1 MAYDELFND
10 LLKAE
15 REEDVTDALIA
26 WGFEKFTDANWLPYG
41 GVENNFGMVGAQQAD
56 ALGALVEKIT
66 NSIDAVL
73 MRECYRRNI
82 DPRSNLTPR
91 TMSDAAE
98 QFLQI
103 PEGNLAKLSTIQRTT
118 LAEASINVVLTGQKP
133 KEGTGNPCVMII
145 DSGEG
150 QKAEDFPATLLSML
164 KSNKISIPFVQGKF
178 NMGST
183 GSLPYCSPTKNY
195 QLIASR
201 RHPLIAAGGSVKW
214 GFTLV
219 RKRPPLKN
227 EKNERYEYLAPK
239 GRISELEQESIL
251 ALPDVSGSPYKVA
264 TSCGTIVKLY
274 EYALPG
280 STRTMATTDFYRA
293 LSNKLWNVVVPI
305 RIHEGRPFS
314 GHTLKS
320 TFSGMNIRLEDDK
333 GNVLEEGFPC
343 NFTLKVSKVGLVDGR
358 ICLFKKDAEISRWVS
373 SREAVIYTI
382 NGQSHGALPNDF
394 FRRASV
400 NLPWIQKQL
409 LINVDCSRLD
419 QSLIN
424 RLFMTSRDRQRDVE
438 EKDLLE
444 SALAEFIKKHEGLRQ
459 WNERRHR
466 EIVEQ
471 EFADDGDAVELFEK
485 LISDNPALADM
496 LGVGIKVKAPNPGEK
511 NVPEFHGKKYPTYLR
526 IDGVND
532 SGAFRKMC
540 PQNSY
545 CRVTLL
551 TDVEN
556 DYLVR
561 AYDPG
566 KLIIRPEDVV
576 RSTSLYNGRL
586 EVLLEPGVSHEV
598 GSKIDVTVML
608 TSPDAVEGYY
618 EVRFPLEITAPI
630 QPEKHKSGSKRPP
643 KVSTLALP
651 EIREIRQE
659 KWAENYE
666 ITNDEDV
673 VTIMRNEKTV
683 TSLVNM
689 DNRHFKRYLYAHA
702 KRELEIKNIY
712 KISVTIMGLWLEQ
725 QVDAESVSSEK
736 RRVVA
741 NSLGKVLL
749 PLIDSLGSK
758 MADLISV

>member
-1 MAYDELFND
+1 MAYDELFNE

-15 REEDVTDALIA
+15 REEDVTDALTVF
-26 WGFEKFTDANWLPYG
+26 GLEKYSDANWLPYG
-41 GVENNFGMVGAQQAD
+41 KIENNFGLIGAQQAD
-56 ALGALVEKIT
+56 ALGALVEKIV
-66 NSIDAVL
+66 NSVDAVL
-73 MRECYRRNI
+73 MRECYARNI

-91 TMSDAAE
+91 SMTEAAE

-103 PEGNLAKLSTIQRTT
+103 PEGNLAKLSTVDRTT
-118 LAEASINVVLTGQKP
+118 LAESSINVVLTGQKP
-133 KEGTGNPCVMII
+133 SEGNPCVIVV

-150 QKAEDFPATLLSML
+150 QRGDDFAETLVSML
-164 KSNKISIPFVQGKF
+164 KSNKCSVPFVQGKF

-183 GSLPYCSPTKNY
+183 GSLTYCSPNKNY

-201 RHPLIAAGGSVKW
+201 RHSSITNGRAAKW
-214 GFTLV
+214 AFTLV

-227 EKNERYEYLAPK
+227 ERNERYEYLAPK
-239 GRISELEQESIL
+239 GKVCELEQDVVA
-251 ALPDVSGSPYKVA
+251 ALPDSAGSPYKQNV
-264 TSCGTIVKLY
+264 SCGTLVKLY

-293 LSNKLWNVVVPI
+293 LSNKLWSVVVPI
-305 RIHEGRPFS
+305 RIHEARPYP

-343 NFTLKVSKVGLVDGR
+343 NFTLKVPKVGTVDGR

-373 SREAVIYTI
+373 AREAVIYTI

-438 EKDLLE
+438 EKELLE
-444 SALAEFIKKHEGLRQ
+444 SALADFIKKHEGLRQ

-466 EIVEQ
+466 ESVEH
-471 EFADDGDAVELFEK
+471 EFADEGESIELFER
-485 LISDNPALADM
+485 LISENPALAEM
-496 LGVGIKVKAPNPGEK
+496 LGVGVKVKVPSPGEK
-511 NVPEFHGKKYPTYLR
+511 NVPEFKGKKYPTFLR
-526 IDGVND
+526 IEGSSDGQ
-532 SGAFRKMC
+532 GFQKGC

-545 CRVTLL
+545 CRVMLV
-551 TDVEN
+551 TDAEN

-566 KLIIRPEDVV
+566 KLIIRPEEIVK
-576 RSTSLYNGRL
+576 STSLYNGKL
-586 EVLLEPGVSHEV
+586 ELLLEPGVSHAV
-598 GSKIDVTVML
+598 GSKIEVKVML
-608 TSPDAVEGYY
+608 TSPDALEGYH
-618 EVRFPLEITAPI
+618 EVRFPLEITNPI
-630 QPEKHKSGSKRPP
+630 QPEKNKTGGKRPP

-651 EIREIRQE
+651 NIREIKQD
-659 KWAENYE
+659 KWSEDIE
-666 ITNDEDV
+666 IATDNDV
-673 VTIMRNEKTV
+673 VTIMKEEKEV
-683 TSLVNM
+683 TSLVNV
-689 DNRHFKRYLYAHA
+689 DNRHYKRYLYAHA
-702 KRELEIKNIY
+702 KREHEIKNIY
-712 KISVTIMGLWLEQ
+712 KISVTIMGLWLSQ
-725 QVDAESVSSEK
+725 QVEDEAISSDK
-736 RRVVA
+736 RREIA
-741 NSLGKVLL
+741 NSMGKVLL

-758 MADLISV
+758 MADLSSL

>member
-1 MAYDELFND
+1 MAYDELFNE

-15 REEDVTDALIA
+15 REEDVTDALTVF
-26 WGFEKFTDANWLPYG
+26 GLEKYTNTNWVPYG
-41 GVENNFGMVGAQQAD
+41 NIENNYGLIGAQQAD
-56 ALGALVEKIT
+56 ALGALVEKIV

-73 MRECYRRNI
+73 MRECYARNI
-82 DPRSNLTPR
+82 DPRSNFTPR
-91 TMSDAAE
+91 SMIEAAE

-103 PEGNLAKLSTIQRTT
+103 PEGNLAMLATDQRTK
-118 LAEASINVVLTGQKP
+118 LAEDSINVVLTGHKP
-133 KEGTGNPCVMII
+133 REGNPCVMVI

-150 QKAEDFPATLLSML
+150 QKAEDFAETLVSML
-164 KSNKISIPFVQGKF
+164 KSNKCSVPFVQGKF

-183 GSLPYCSPTKNY
+183 GSLTYCSSNKNY

-201 RHPLIAAGGSVKW
+201 RHPSITGSKPAKW

-219 RKRPPLKN
+219 RKRLPLKN

-239 GRISELEQESIL
+239 GRVCELEQDSIL
-251 ALPDVSGSPYKVA
+251 ALPDASGSPYKVP
-264 TSCGTIVKLY
+264 TTCGTIVKLY

-305 RIHEGRPFS
+305 RIHEARAFS

-343 NFTLKVSKVGLVDGR
+343 NFTLKVPKVGQVDGR

-394 FRRASV
+394 FRRTSV

-419 QSLIN
+419 LSLIN

-444 SALAEFIKKHEGLRQ
+444 SALAEFIKKHPGLRQ
-459 WNERRHR
+459 WNELRHR
-466 EIVEQ
+466 ESVEQ
-471 EFADDGDAVELFEK
+471 EFADEGDSIELFEK
-485 LISDNPALADM
+485 LISDNPALAEM
-496 LGVGIKVKAPNPGEK
+496 LGLGIKVKAPNPGEK
-511 NVPEFHGKKYPTYLR
+511 NVPEFHGKRFPTYLR
-526 IDGVND
+526 IDGVDDNE
-532 SGAFRKMC
+532 AFVKMC

-566 KLIIRPEDVV
+566 KLIIRPEEVV
-576 RSTSLYNGRL
+576 RCTSLYNGRL
-586 EVLLEPGVSHEV
+586 DVLLEPGASHEV
-598 GSKIDVTVML
+598 GSKIEIKIML
-608 TSPDAVEGYY
+608 TSPDAIEGYH
-618 EVRFPLEITAPI
+618 EVRFPLEITPPI
-630 QPEKHKSGSKRPP
+630 QPEKHKPGSKRPP

-651 EIREIRQE
+651 EIREIRKE
-659 KWAENYE
+659 KWSEDIE
-666 ITNDEDV
+666 ISNDDDV
-673 VTIMRNEKTV
+673 VTIMKDEKTV

-702 KRELEIKNIY
+702 KRELEITNMY
-712 KISVTIMGLWLEQ
+712 KISVTIMGMWLTQ
-725 QVDAESVSSEK
+725 QVDAESLAYEKKRIVS
-736 RRVVA
+736 
-741 NSLGKVLL
+741 NSMGKVLL

-758 MADLISV
+758 MADLIST